1 MSNFNQDIQ
10 INNLYNRVG
19 GEDFF
24 INLVNKF
31 YEYIESDKV
40 LRPMYPED
48 LNPGKAHL
56 SSFLA
61 QYWGGPN
68 NYSLQRGHPRL
79 KMRHKKFLIG
89 KKERDIWIKHMCAA
103 LKSMNI
109 SEYDSAQMLS
119 YFEKT
124 ATNMVNFND

>member
-68 NYSLQRGHPRL
+68 NYSLQ
-79 KMRHKKFLIG
+79 
-89 KKERDIWIKHMCAA
+89 
-103 LKSMNI
+103 
-109 SEYDSAQMLS
+109 
-119 YFEKT
+119 
-124 ATNMVNFND
+124 

>member
-10 INNLYNRVG
+10 INNLYYRVG

-24 INLVNKF
+24 IELVNKF

-40 LRPMYPED
+40 LRPMYPKD

-56 SSFLA
+56 SAFLA

-68 NYSLQRGHPRL
+68 NYSLERGHPRL
-79 KMRHKKFLIG
+79 KTRHEHFSIG
-89 KKERDIWIKHMCAA
+89 TNERDIWFDYMNLA
-103 LKSMNI
+103 LKSMDI
-109 SEYDSAQMLS
+109 STDDLTEMLN
-119 YFEKT
+119 YFEHT
-124 ATNMVNFND
+124 STNMINTND

>member
-48 LNPGKAHL
+48 LNPGKA
-56 SSFLA
+56 
-61 QYWGGPN
+61 N
-68 NYSLQRGHPRL
+68 
-79 KMRHKKFLIG
+79 
-89 KKERDIWIKHMCAA
+89 
-103 LKSMNI
+103 
-109 SEYDSAQMLS
+109 LS
-119 YFEKT
+119 YFIAKE
-124 ATNMVNFND
+124 